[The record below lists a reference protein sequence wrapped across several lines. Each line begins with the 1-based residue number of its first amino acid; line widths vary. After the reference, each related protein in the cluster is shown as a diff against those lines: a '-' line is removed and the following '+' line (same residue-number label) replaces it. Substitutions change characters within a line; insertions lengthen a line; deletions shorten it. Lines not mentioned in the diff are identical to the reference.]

1 MKLKQKL
8 KTILTFELGLNESM
22 TGFTAPPSTIR
33 TISLI
38 RIVTTHF
45 KCDQRNFIISQV
57 EYTRTRVVIRHSDD
71 DNQNSKYVANLQKNK
86 DGSYSA
92 SVGVVKEDEYND
104 YVSKHGLHFT
114 KALQEYASKQMVNS
128 NNQEHTWT
136 SQQVQNVCNV
146 LNLKIPDTSTI
157 EDVTYAANMAY
168 ADFYPELLNEHQC
181 IKYAVAVANDKDGYT
196 GIQFYRWVADVVGK
210 KENIDWDKFK

>member
-1 MKLKQKL
+1 
-8 KTILTFELGLNESM
+8 M
-22 TGFTAPPSTIR
+22 TGFTAPPST
-33 TISLI
+33 TDS
-38 RIVTTHF
+38 TTPSF
-45 KCDQRNFIISQV
+45 KCVPGQDFCRPQV
-57 EYTRTRVVIRHSDD
+57 EYTRACVVIRHSDD
-71 DNQNSKYVANLQKNK
+71 DNQNSKYVANLQKNE

-92 SVGVVKEDEYND
+92 SVGVVKEDGYND

-136 SQQVQNVCNV
+136 SEQVQNVCNV
-146 LNLKIPDTSTI
+146 LNLKIPNTSTI
-157 EDVTYAANMAY
+157 EDVTYTANMAY

-181 IKYAVAVANDKDGYT
+181 IKYAAAVANDKDGYT
-196 GIQFYRWVADVVGK
+196 GIQFCRWVADVVGK

>member
-1 MKLKQKL
+1 
-8 KTILTFELGLNESM
+8 M
-22 TGFTAPPSTIR
+22 TGFATPPSTIR

-92 SVGVVKEDEYND
+92 SVGVVKEDGYND

-136 SQQVQNVCNV
+136 SEQVQNVCNV
-146 LNLKIPDTSTI
+146 LNLKIPNTSTI
-157 EDVTYAANMAY
+157 EDVAYTANMAY

-181 IKYAVAVANDKDGYT
+181 IKYAAAVANDKDGYT
-196 GIQFYRWVADVVGK
+196 GIQFCRWVADVVGK
-210 KENIDWDKFK
+210 KENIDCDKFK

>member
-1 MKLKQKL
+1 
-8 KTILTFELGLNESM
+8 M
-22 TGFTAPPSTIR
+22 TGFATPPSTIR

-45 KCDQRNFIISQV
+45 KCDQRNFIIAQV
-57 EYTRTRVVIRHSDD
+57 
-71 DNQNSKYVANLQKNK
+71 
-86 DGSYSA
+86 
-92 SVGVVKEDEYND
+92 
-104 YVSKHGLHFT
+104 
-114 KALQEYASKQMVNS
+114 
-128 NNQEHTWT
+128 EHTWT
-136 SQQVQNVCNV
+136 SEQVQNVCNV

-157 EDVTYAANMAY
+157 EDVTYTANMAY

-196 GIQFYRWVADVVGK
+196 GIQFCRWMADVVGK